1 MSKSVI
7 ISLTALTLLTGCQTT
22 EQAEAQPKPKV
33 EAVAP
38 KLQPTQNPFADQ
50 EIPANQ
56 VVNSKKSVIC
66 GRIDTILSRIET
78 RFGEVPVFLGK
89 VAVQNPGEQPK
100 QVMATMTY
108 NPKTGTFTFFEQ
120 MPMEG
125 RLLCILSSGNG
136 KMKKAA
142 IGSSL

>member
-1 MSKSVI
+1 MSRNLI
-7 ISLTALTLLTGCQTT
+7 ISFAALTFLIGCQTT
-22 EQAEAQPKPKV
+22 EKAEAQPKPKV
-33 EAVAP
+33 TKEVV
-38 KLQPTQNPFADQ
+38 QHTQNPFAGKD
-50 EIPANQ
+50 IKDSQ
-56 VVNSKKSVIC
+56 VVTSHKPVLC
-66 GRIDTILSRIET
+66 GRIDVILARMEK